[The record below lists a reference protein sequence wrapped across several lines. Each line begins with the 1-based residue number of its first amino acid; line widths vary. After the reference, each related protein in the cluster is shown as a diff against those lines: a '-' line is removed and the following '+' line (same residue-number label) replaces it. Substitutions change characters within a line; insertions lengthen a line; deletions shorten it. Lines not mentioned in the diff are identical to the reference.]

1 MTKKDFIFLPVPV
14 EEDEDDDSA
23 DCNKNFDYQSGKA
36 INSNF
41 EAVNLGNIQHRGGK
55 RISIELTKT

>member
-41 EAVNLGNIQHRGGK
+41 EAVNLGKYSTQRGEEDQY
-55 RISIELTKT
+55 RTN